1 MVSVYKYFSSYAR
14 CCRCFF
20 KCACRY
26 LLCSSICNIN
36 SLLYIYIC
44 IYCTWYRWTPFDSQ
58 TAESLSSPNL
68 LPESI
73 THRSDM
79 RIYEG
84 LFLIC
89 ICIFAFSGNTLL
101 CTIILR
107 TRSLRNNSNYLILC
121 LSTSDIVVAVVN
133 MPMTIYAIFYGSW
146 PFSKISCVVLGY
158 INMVSFVASVM
169 SLTAISINRYFR
181 ICRSLQF
188 KSMFTLRK
196 TILMGFGK

>member
-1 MVSVYKYFSSYAR
+1 MTPFGAQNSEASS
-14 CCRCFF
+14 F
-20 KCACRY
+20 
-26 LLCSSICNIN
+26 LNSTDD
-36 SLLYIYIC
+36 SLL
-44 IYCTWYRWTPFDSQ
+44 
-58 TAESLSSPNL
+58 N
-68 LPESI
+68 
-73 THRSDM
+73 RSDR

-84 LFLIC
+84 MFLIC
-89 ICIFAFSGNTLL
+89 ICVFAFSGNTLL

-121 LSTSDIVVAVVN
+121 LSTSDIIVAVVN

-146 PFSKISCVVLGY
+146 PFSKISCIVLGY

-196 TILMGFGK
+196 TILMGVGK